1 MTATSVPLTGRRDAT
16 RERLLGAARALFVA
30 RGYHLTRPQDITRRA
45 GVGHGT
51 FYLYFEDKQAC
62 FLAFVAAT
70 QRELEQH
77 LRPRLQ
83 QADRLD
89 SYLTA
94 LMGGVLDYAAENPG
108 VLRAAA
114 IDTSAITAKDAA
126 DLAWHW
132 VSEWAKGL
140 RDAMRRGTVASDYD
154 PEIVG
159 AMVDS
164 AIGGA
169 LLAAGRGAARDAV
182 ITNAV
187 KFLLRALEPR
197 RMSPAPDAAGFL
209 PATGHC
215 PSQ

>member
-1 MTATSVPLTGRRDAT
+1 MPATAESSTGRRDAT
-16 RERLLGAARALFVA
+16 RERLLTAARTLFVS
-30 RGYHLTRPQDITRRA
+30 RGYHLTRPQDIARLA
-45 GVGHGT
+45 GVGYGT

-70 QRELEQH
+70 QRDLEQY

-83 QADRLD
+83 QADRFD
-89 SYLTA
+89 THLTA
-94 LMGGVLDYAAENPG
+94 VIGGVLDYAAENPG
-108 VLRAAA
+108 VLRAAS
-114 IDTSAITAKDAA
+114 IDTSAITAKEAA

-132 VSEWAKGL
+132 PSEWAKGL

-159 AMVDS
+159 AIVDR

-169 LLAAGRGAARDAV
+169 LVAASRGATRDAV
-182 ITNAV
+182 IANAV

-197 RMSPAPDAAGFL
+197 GM
-209 PATGHC
+209 C
-215 PSQ
+215 PSTGGDG

>member
-1 MTATSVPLTGRRDAT
+1 MPATAESLTGGREST
-16 RERLLGAARALFVA
+16 RERLLAAARTLFVR
-30 RGYHLTRPQDITRRA
+30 RGYHLTRPQDIARLA
-45 GVGHGT
+45 GVGYGT
-51 FYLYFEDKQAC
+51 FYLYFEDKQVC

-70 QRELEQH
+70 QRELEQY

-83 QADRLD
+83 QAGRFDT
-89 SYLTA
+89 YLTA
-94 LMGGVLDYAAENPG
+94 LIGGVLDYAAENPG
-108 VLRAAA
+108 VLRAAT

-159 AMVDS
+159 AMVDR

-169 LLAAGRGAARDAV
+169 IDAAGRGAARDAV
-182 ITNAV
+182 VGNAV
-187 KFLLRALEPR
+187 RFLMRALEPR
-197 RMSPAPDAAGFL
+197 GGRPAASDGD
-209 PATGHC
+209 G
-215 PSQ
+215 

>member
-1 MTATSVPLTGRRDAT
+1 M
-16 RERLLGAARALFVA
+16 AARTLFVS
-30 RGYHLTRPQDITRRA
+30 RGYHLTRPQDIARLA
-45 GVGHGT
+45 GVGYGT

-70 QRELEQH
+70 QRDLEQY

-83 QADRLD
+83 RADGLA
-89 SYLTA
+89 SYLTS

-108 VLRAAA
+108 ALRAAA

-140 RDAMRRGTVASDYD
+140 RDGMQRGTVASDYD

-159 AMVDS
+159 AMVDR

-169 LLAAGRGAARDAV
+169 LVAAGRGAARDAV
-182 ITNAV
+182 IENAV

-197 RMSPAPDAAGFL
+197 RICPAPDGD
-209 PATGHC
+209 G
-215 PSQ
+215 

>member
-1 MTATSVPLTGRRDAT
+1 MKAKAGPLTGHRDAT
-16 RERLLGAARALFVA
+16 RERLLAAARSLFVA
-30 RGYHLTRPQDITRRA
+30 RGYHLTRPQDITRLA

-62 FLAFVAAT
+62 FLAFVAAA
-70 QRELEQH
+70 QRELEQY

-89 SYLTA
+89 TYLTA

-140 RDAMRRGTVASDYD
+140 RDAMQRGTVASDYD
-154 PEIVG
+154 PDIVG

-169 LLAAGRGAARDAV
+169 LVAAGRGAARDAV
-182 ITNAV
+182 IANAV

-197 RMSPAPDAAGFL
+197 GMYPAADCDG
-209 PATGHC
+209 
-215 PSQ
+215 

>member
-1 MTATSVPLTGRRDAT
+1 MSATAEDQTGRRDST
-16 RERLLGAARALFVA
+16 RERLLVAARSLFVS
-30 RGYHLTRPQDITRRA
+30 RGYHLTRPQDIARLA
-45 GVGHGT
+45 GVGYGT

-70 QRELEQH
+70 QRELEQY

-89 SYLTA
+89 RHLTA

-140 RDAMRRGTVASDYD
+140 REAIRRGTVASDYD

-169 LLAAGRGAARDAV
+169 LVAAGRGAARDAV
-182 ITNAV
+182 IANAV

-197 RMSPAPDAAGFL
+197 EMRPAPDGDR
-209 PATGHC
+209 
-215 PSQ
+215 

>member
-1 MTATSVPLTGRRDAT
+1 MS
-16 RERLLGAARALFVA
+16 
-30 RGYHLTRPQDITRRA
+30 RGYHLTRPQDIARLA
-45 GVGHGT
+45 GVGYGT

-62 FLAFVAAT
+62 FLAFVDAA
-70 QRELEQH
+70 QRELEQY

-83 QADRLD
+83 QADRFD
-89 SYLTA
+89 TYLTA
-94 LMGGVLDYAAENPG
+94 LIGGVLDYAAENPG

-169 LLAAGRGAARDAV
+169 LRAAGRGAARDAV
-182 ITNAV
+182 IANAV
-187 KFLLRALEPR
+187 KFLVRALEPR
-197 RMSPAPDAAGFL
+197 GVCSASDGD
-209 PATGHC
+209 G
-215 PSQ
+215 

>member
-1 MTATSVPLTGRRDAT
+1 LA
-16 RERLLGAARALFVA
+16 AARTLFVS
-30 RGYHLTRPQDITRRA
+30 RGYHLTRPQDIARLA

-51 FYLYFEDKQAC
+51 FYLYFNDKQAC
-62 FLAFVAAT
+62 FLAFVAAA
-70 QRELEQH
+70 QWELEQY

-83 QADRLD
+83 QADRFD
-89 SYLTA
+89 TYLTA
-94 LMGGVLDYAAENPG
+94 LIGGVLDYAAENPG

-159 AMVDS
+159 AMADR

-169 LLAAGRGAARDAV
+169 LDAAGRGAAPDAV
-182 ITNAV
+182 IENAV
-187 KFLLRALEPR
+187 RFLMRALEPR
-197 RMSPAPDAAGFL
+197 GV
-209 PATGHC
+209 C
-215 PSQ
+215 PKSDGDG